1 MCAFSSTSFS
11 FPFLYINFHFSCC
24 FNLNVRSYLVVTVV
38 CHRAPCNKLLIFLKK
53 KKTLTKLY
61 QIPEGKLRSE
71 TRGTESDFECR
82 ETQPFVPIDT
92 GLNVSLLTLH
102 EDGDYDISK
111 VRMEQRSKV
120 IISILV

>member
-1 MCAFSSTSFS
+1 VVDRVRAPYRVLLYQPGIRFSLETNSKVLS
-11 FPFLYINFHFSCC
+11 LQ
-24 FNLNVRSYLVVTVV
+24 
-38 CHRAPCNKLLIFLKK
+38 HRAPCNKLLIFFLK

-71 TRGTESDFECR
+71 IRGTESDFECR

-92 GLNVSLLTLH
+92 GLNVSLLT
-102 EDGDYDISK
+102 